1 MLNQTKILN
10 TRTKEAIKTALAMTI
25 AYGIALSMDWDRP
38 YWAGF
43 AVAFI
48 SLSTIGQ
55 SLNKG
60 ALRMLGTLL
69 AFVVSLT
76 VIALFAQER
85 WWFMVALSAWV
96 GYCTYMNGGSKHQ
109 YFWYVAG
116 FASVIICFDGGTNA
130 ANAFD
135 TALLRA
141 EETGLGILVY
151 SLVAV
156 LLWPTSTRDEL
167 DKAAS
172 QLADTEHALYRCYRK
187 LIHGEGTAEDA
198 DPLRMRQVQQFGQF
212 SQALAAAQTDSYEV
226 HEVRRQ
232 WRQVQSLQGKLMGT
246 LERWRESFSEVRDL
260 DLEGLIPDIHT
271 FGDEV
276 DGRFEQIARMLDE
289 KPPERSPRPM
299 DLALNR
305 GAVRALSHFD
315 KAALAVTR
323 TQLHGIEAL
332 TRSLFETIADIKGF
346 GPASLQPN
354 ETEAPT
360 TVVLPDPDRI
370 LAAVRA
376 MGTLWL
382 AYLVWIYV
390 EVPGGTG
397 FVMAI
402 GSTGMTLA
410 TNPQIRAS
418 VLLQPALLAI
428 AFAGLLYVFV
438 MPHLSSFIDLGAM
451 IFAAT
456 FIICYRYSEPR
467 QGLQRALGL
476 AMFLMITG
484 ISNEQNYNFLS
495 VVDTAIMF
503 MLLIGLLA
511 FSAWIPVSSQ
521 PETVYQRLLGRF
533 FRSCEYLMST
543 MRWDPTNIPT
553 RLDRWKKA
561 FHTREVATLPAK
573 LSAWSKAID
582 TKVLPDTTQE
592 QVQVLTTNLQAL
604 AYRMQE
610 LLEARES
617 PQAELL
623 VRKLLADVRAWRVEV
638 QETFQGLSMDPGAA
652 PADALRERLK
662 TILGNLER
670 RIEETLNQAAEGELS
685 DRDGEHFYRLL
696 GAYRGLSE
704 AAIEYAG
711 TSKGIEWSQW
721 RESRF

>member
-1 MLNQTKILN
+1 MMILN
-10 TRTKEAIKTALAMTI
+10 TRSKEAIKTALAMTI
-25 AYGIALSMDWDRP
+25 AYGIALSMDWDKP

-48 SLSTIGQ
+48 SLATVGQ

-60 ALRMLGTLL
+60 VLRMLGTLM

-85 WWFMVALSAWV
+85 WWFMVALSAWI
-96 GYCTYMNGGSKHQ
+96 GYCTYMNAGAKHQ

-130 ANAFD
+130 ANAFQ

-151 SLVAV
+151 TLVTILV
-156 LLWPTSTRDEL
+156 WPTSTRNEL

-172 QLADTEHALYRCYRK
+172 ELAATEHALYRCYRK
-187 LIHGEGTAEDA
+187 LVQREGAAEDA
-198 DPLRMRQVQQFGQF
+198 DPLRMRQVQQFGRF
-212 SQALAAAQTDSYEV
+212 SQALAAAKTDSYAV
-226 HEVRRQ
+226 FEVRRQ
-232 WRQVQSLQGKLMGT
+232 WRQAQSQRERLIEA
-246 LERWRESFSEVRDL
+246 LERWRESFTEVQHL
-260 DLEGLIPDIHT
+260 DLEVLMPDIHN
-271 FGDEV
+271 FGEEL
-276 DGRFEQIARMLDE
+276 DGRFEQIARMHNE
-289 KPPERSPRPM
+289 KPPQRSPRPI
-299 DLALNR
+299 DLPLNMN
-305 GAVRALSHFD
+305 AVRTLSHFE

-323 TQLHGIEAL
+323 TQLQTIEAL
-332 TRSLFETIADIKGF
+332 TRSLFETVADIKGL

-354 ETEAPT
+354 ATAAPT
-360 TVVLPDPDRI
+360 AVVLPDPDRI

-390 EVPGGTG
+390 EVPGGAG

-402 GSTGMTLA
+402 GSTGMALA
-410 TNPQIRAS
+410 TSPQIRAW
-418 VLLQPALLAI
+418 VLLQPALEAI

-438 MPHLSSFIDLGAM
+438 MPQLSSFAGLGVM
-451 IFAAT
+451 IFAVT

-467 QGLQRALGL
+467 QGLQRAIGL

-484 ISNEQNYNFLS
+484 VTNEQSYNFLS
-495 VVDTAIMF
+495 VLDTAM
-503 MLLIGLLA
+503 MWVLLIGLLA
-511 FSAWIPVSSQ
+511 LSAWIPVSSQ
-521 PETVYQRLLGRF
+521 PEKVHQRLLGRF
-533 FRSCEYLMST
+533 FRSCEHLMST
-543 MRWDPTNIPT
+543 MRWDPAKTPT

-561 FHTREVATLPAK
+561 FHIREVTTLPAK
-573 LSAWSKAID
+573 LGAWGQAID
-582 TKVLPDTTQE
+582 TKALPGTTPE
-592 QVQVLTTNLQAL
+592 QVQLLTTNVQAL

-610 LLEARES
+610 LLEARQS

-623 VRKLLADVRAWRVEV
+623 VRELLADVRAWRVVV
-638 QETFQGLSMDPGAA
+638 QGAFGHLSRDPAAMPEDEMREGLTA
-652 PADALRERLK
+652 RLDH
-662 TILGNLER
+662 LER
-670 RIEETLNQAAEGELS
+670 RIKETLNLATEGELS
-685 DRDGEHFYRLL
+685 DQDAERFYRLL

-711 TSKGIEWSQW
+711 TATEIDWSRW